1 MGYQTGKD
9 ASLVVHEV
17 DETLVD
23 VMRMAAYLLDVEF
36 VVVDVED
43 DVEVV
48 VVGGGEALAGA
59 IGLGGRSRTGR
70 TAHAIFH
77 PGEQLKT
84 GAPTNL
90 FIK

>member
-1 MGYQTGKD
+1 MGCQTGKD

-36 VVVDVED
+36 VVVDVD
-43 DVEVV
+43 
-48 VVGGGEALAGA
+48 VVGGGKALAGV

-90 FIK
+90 FTK

>member
-23 VMRMAAYLLDVEF
+23 AMRMAAYLLDVEF

-48 VVGGGEALAGA
+48 GGGKALAGV

-90 FIK
+90 FTK